1 MSVIWINLK
10 IKFLFGH
17 SHNLIF
23 DTRTK
28 YSQKTQDLVK
38 IRFKLNNQLLA
49 ILIEHIYTI

>member
-10 IKFLFGH
+10 IKFLIGH

-28 YSQKTQDLVK
+28 YSQKTLDLVK
-38 IRFKLNNQLLA
+38 IKFKLNNQLLA
-49 ILIEHIYTI
+49 ILIELIYTI